1 MEHLNDTPL
10 HQKLEI
16 EEGFE
21 VKLINEP
28 EGFLNSLNGI
38 REKVHF
44 KKILN
49 EPIDLIHLFTR
60 SKKELLVEFTGL
72 KHFIKKN
79 GKFWVS
85 WQKKSSSYV
94 SDLDE
99 DVIREIGMMNGLIDT
114 KTCSI
119 DENWSA
125 LKFVYPTEESSK

>member
-10 HQKLEI
+10 HKKLGI
-16 EEGFE
+16 EDGFKI
-21 VKLINEP
+21 KLINEP
-28 EGFLNSLNGI
+28 DNYINSLNGI
-38 REKVHF
+38 REKIHF
-44 KKILN
+44 QKILN
-49 EPIDLIHLFTR
+49 EPIDIIHLFTR

-79 GKFWVS
+79 GMLWVS
-85 WQKKSSSYV
+85 WQKKSSGYV

-99 DVIREIGMMNGLIDT
+99 NVIREIGMMNGMIDT

-125 LKFVYPTEESSK
+125 LKFVYPIEESSK